1 MGYDYKQLTEEI
13 EILVDNYVFVEKQDI
28 GESVM
33 EKSIP
38 CLKIGQGKNKVLL
51 AGAFHGLEYLTAAFL
66 MRFARDYAYHIANGK
81 SFFGFGIKQL
91 YKNVTVYIVPMV
103 NPDGVDIAIHG
114 LDITNPYHRL
124 LISKVGIHS
133 FNKVWQANARGV
145 DLNHNYN
152 AKWSMVVEKYAPTK
166 FGGEYPESEPETR
179 AITSLVRNECFEELI
194 AFHSQGREIYYDF
207 DGMSEKKSLEL
218 AEKMAEAS
226 GYTLCRPEGSAS
238 FGGCKDWFIKEFG
251 KSGFTVEIGMG
262 KNPLPMD
269 MLDDIYKE
277 NALLTLCA
285 LNEITQNKV
294 FS

>member
-1 MGYDYKQLTEEI
+1 MGYDYKQLTEDI
-13 EILVDNYVFVEKQDI
+13 EILVDDYVFVEKRDI

-33 EKSIP
+33 EKNIP
-38 CLKIGQGKNKVLL
+38 CLKIGQGQNKVLL

-66 MRFARDYAYHIANGK
+66 MRFARDYAFHIATGK
-81 SFFGFGIKQL
+81 LFYGYAVKPL
-91 YKNVTVYIVPMV
+91 YKNVSVYIIPMV

-166 FGGEYPESEPETR
+166 YGGAYPESEPETR
-179 AITSLVRNECFEELI
+179 AVTELVRNEIFDELI

-207 DGMSEKKSLEL
+207 DGMAARKSLEL
-218 AEKMAEAS
+218 AEKMAQVS
-226 GYTLCRPEGSAS
+226 GYAIRQPEGSAS

-269 MLDDIYKE
+269 MLDEIYEE
-277 NALLTLCA
+277 NAQLTLCA
-285 LNEITQNKV
+285 LNELR
-294 FS
+294 SL